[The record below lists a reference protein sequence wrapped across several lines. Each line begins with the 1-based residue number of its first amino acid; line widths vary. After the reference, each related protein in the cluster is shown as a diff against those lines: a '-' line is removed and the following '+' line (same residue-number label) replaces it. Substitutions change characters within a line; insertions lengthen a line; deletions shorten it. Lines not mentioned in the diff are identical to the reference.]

1 MSKKVKQSE
10 SDLNSPIPYKYID
23 ADNKIYKD
31 PYLNNNN
38 EDYSEDISGKKSL
51 KTKSKKS
58 KKNKKIFKE
67 KLSEDELY
75 ELIEDK
81 NSEIIELNK
90 KTSKLKS
97 KLTLLIKK
105 LNEKITQNAEI
116 LYKKELSPSEV
127 QWLTEQCESKKK
139 SLQIEKK
146 MNHSYKVQFNI
157 LENKLKARNSLK
169 ESKNDSNSDNDI
181 NNNRTQSFKSSKITS
196 KSVNL
201 NLNYNVSNN
210 LYMSIEDQINKIKNE
225 NKDILMQINNIKNK
239 KVSQKKEVEN
249 IMNGEFE
256 IQLKQKNDELLKLQ
270 SLKIDAIGKYNTT
283 SKSFEMVKKKIEY
296 Y

>member
-1 MSKKVKQSE
+1 MSKKLKQSD

-31 PYLNNNN
+31 PYLNNN

-51 KTKSKKS
+51 KTKSKKT
-58 KKNKKIFKE
+58 KKNKKINKG

-127 QWLTEQCESKKK
+127 QWLTEQCESKK
-139 SLQIEKK
+139 I
-146 MNHSYKVQFNI
+146 I
-157 LENKLKARNSLK
+157 T
-169 ESKNDSNSDNDI
+169 
-181 NNNRTQSFKSSKITS
+181 NRK
-196 KSVNL
+196 
-201 NLNYNVSNN
+201 
-210 LYMSIEDQINKIKNE
+210 KNE
-225 NKDILMQINNIKNK
+225 
-239 KVSQKKEVEN
+239 S
-249 IMNGEFE
+249 
-256 IQLKQKNDELLKLQ
+256 
-270 SLKIDAIGKYNTT
+270 
-283 SKSFEMVKKKIEY
+283 
-296 Y
+296 

>member
-1 MSKKVKQSE
+1 MSKKLKQSD

-31 PYLNNNN
+31 PYLNNN

-51 KTKSKKS
+51 KTKSKKT
-58 KKNKKIFKE
+58 KKNKKIKKG

-116 LYKKELSPSEV
+116 LYVIAFLGKCS
-127 QWLTEQCESKKK
+127 TD
-139 SLQIEKK
+139 
-146 MNHSYKVQFNI
+146 FN
-157 LENKLKARNSLK
+157 L
-169 ESKNDSNSDNDI
+169 
-181 NNNRTQSFKSSKITS
+181 
-196 KSVNL
+196 
-201 NLNYNVSNN
+201 
-210 LYMSIEDQINKIKNE
+210 
-225 NKDILMQINNIKNK
+225 
-239 KVSQKKEVEN
+239 
-249 IMNGEFE
+249 
-256 IQLKQKNDELLKLQ
+256 
-270 SLKIDAIGKYNTT
+270 
-283 SKSFEMVKKKIEY
+283 
-296 Y
+296 